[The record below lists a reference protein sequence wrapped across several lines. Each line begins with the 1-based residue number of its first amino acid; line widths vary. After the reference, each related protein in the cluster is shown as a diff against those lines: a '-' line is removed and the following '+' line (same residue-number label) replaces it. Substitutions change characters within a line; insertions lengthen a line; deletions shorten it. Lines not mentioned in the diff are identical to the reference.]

1 MQLALNMGARS
12 VDHLEQITPAE
23 IIQLADSSCAATLLP
38 GVSLFCITAIPRRDT
53 IDEGAIVALASIST
67 RAAAWCL
74 NLQLIF
80 ALACTQMRMTAA
92 ESLIALTANAAWALD
107 RPHIGRLEP
116 GLQADFLLLDSPGYR
131 MIPYFFGENHV
142 KVVVKRARL

>member
-1 MQLALNMGARS
+1 L
-12 VDHLEQITPAE
+12 
-23 IIQLADSSCAATLLP
+23 
-38 GVSLFCITAIPRRDT
+38 
-53 IDEGAIVALASIST
+53 IDEGAIVALASNFNPGSCM
-67 RAAAWCL
+67 CL

-80 ALACTQMRMTAA
+80 ALACTQMRMTTA

-142 KVVVKRARL
+142 KVVVKKGEVVVG